1 MHHSQL
7 KANASLTKEWPII
20 HKRSTEDASLKLRKN
35 NVRWEK
41 KKQSHGEKKI
51 ECEMKMTNGAG
62 NMIDGAGKGCC
73 IGLRWRWRRDGSESE
88 SVVWERWV
96 RVLRAFCKLGFRVK
110 LNPGYEITRPDSQ
123 GPTQLK
129 CKNSSSTTTL
139 FSARDPDY
147 GKRKK
152 RPWAWSKHGRP
163 PETRK
168 VVRPYDPA
176 LVFDYIGHNQ
186 LWRREDFNN
195 NHHHK
200 QLQSSHTL
208 PSVTIHITWVS
219 ARPPIEPCNRSNHC
233 LKKVKSQNWE
243 IEMM

>member
-96 RVLRAFCKLGFRVK
+96 RVLHAFCKLGFRVK

-176 LVFDYIGHNQ
+176 LVFDYIALH
-186 LWRREDFNN
+186 
-195 NHHHK
+195 
-200 QLQSSHTL
+200 
-208 PSVTIHITWVS
+208 
-219 ARPPIEPCNRSNHC
+219 
-233 LKKVKSQNWE
+233 
-243 IEMM
+243 